1 MEDSTEKTENS
12 TTSTT
17 ETTPVTPPSKPTET
31 PPQKPFRKHRFK
43 KPCWICRQGKLLI
56 DYKEVEFLQ
65 NYLKKYNK
73 ILIHKISG
81 NCLKHQHQLTQ
92 AIKRARYIGLLPFV
106 AD

>member
-1 MEDSTEKTENS
+1 MDTQTENLTQ
-12 TTSTT
+12 TTTT
-17 ETTPVTPPSKPTET
+17 EQPVSPTSQQPAPAQFVPKPR
-31 PPQKPFRKHRFK
+31 KPHRYK

-65 NYLKKYNK
+65 NYLKRYNK

>member
-1 MEDSTEKTENS
+1 MSDNQVENTTAVSTETQFQ
-12 TTSTT
+12 TS
-17 ETTPVTPPSKPTET
+17 
-31 PPQKPFRKHRFK
+31 QKPKEAHTQRNRKHKFK

-65 NYLKKYNK
+65 NYLKRYNK

-81 NCLKHQHQLTQ
+81 NCLKHQHQLTK

-106 AD
+106 AE

>member
-1 MEDSTEKTENS
+1 MDAKTENQIQNI
-12 TTSTT
+12 TT
-17 ETTPVTPPSKPTET
+17 EQPASPTPPVTPTQFVSKPK
-31 PPQKPFRKHRFK
+31 KPHRFR

-65 NYLKKYNK
+65 NYLKRYNK